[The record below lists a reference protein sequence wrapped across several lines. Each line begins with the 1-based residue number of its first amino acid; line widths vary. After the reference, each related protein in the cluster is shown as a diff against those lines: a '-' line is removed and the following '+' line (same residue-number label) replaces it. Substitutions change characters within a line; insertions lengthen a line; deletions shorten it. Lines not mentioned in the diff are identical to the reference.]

1 HPSPYSAANGFFGS
15 RPFSR
20 ANHLLEQEGAQ
31 PVDWK
36 LP

>member
-1 HPSPYSAANGFFGS
+1 MSADRGFFGS

-20 ANHLLEQEGAQ
+20 ANTLLEELGGE

>member
-1 HPSPYSAANGFFGS
+1 MSAQNGFFGT

-20 ANHLLEQEGAQ
+20 ANDLLQRQHAE